1 MRFSLLE
8 EMSKDSSPNVLVT
21 FPDGYTDTLV
31 LRKHFFNEID
41 RMEDESHCN
50 YLGHLAKE
58 TDACVAMTGCLG
70 FDDVELTIM
79 STHAIGSNSFVWLK
93 EGDVLMVES
102 DQEVIF
108 FISKCFLNLLTY
120 SRVMNYI
127 WFQINDVLDE
137 DFQDFDSNQ
146 SPNLD
151 RNTLFPLTGDDMCYY
166 LKPPSKLK
174 LNVRVST

>member
-8 EMSKDSSPNVLVT
+8 ERSKDSSPNVLVT
-21 FPDGYTDTLV
+21 FPDGYTDRLV
-31 LRKHFFNEID
+31 LRKHFFNEKD

-70 FDDVELTIM
+70 SDDVELTIM
-79 STHAIGSNSFVWLK
+79 STHAIGSNGFVWLK

-108 FISKCFLNLLTY
+108 YFKMFSKFVILLACHE
-120 SRVMNYI
+120 
-127 WFQINDVLDE
+127 L
-137 DFQDFDSNQ
+137 
-146 SPNLD
+146 
-151 RNTLFPLTGDDMCYY
+151 Y
-166 LKPPSKLK
+166 L
-174 LNVRVST
+174 VSDQ